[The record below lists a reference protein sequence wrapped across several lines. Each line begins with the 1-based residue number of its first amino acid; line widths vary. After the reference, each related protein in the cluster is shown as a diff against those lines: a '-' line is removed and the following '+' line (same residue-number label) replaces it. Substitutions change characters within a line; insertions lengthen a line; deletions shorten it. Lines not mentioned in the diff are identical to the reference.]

1 MDDRTALDGLKPMN
15 KTLPILLSRARETLL
30 SYWRP
35 KLTEMGFTEQ
45 QWRVLR
51 VVAEHRRIDISTLSD
66 ETAMHMPSVTRI
78 LQTLEQNK
86 LVERT
91 RDEEDSRRF
100 WIKPTQKTFDVL
112 ASCVETSNEIYA
124 GIEKKFDNKK
134 MTQLLTL
141 LHEFSDI
148 RTRG

>member
-15 KTLPILLSRARETLL
+15 KTLPILLARARETLL

-51 VVAEHRRIDISTLSD
+51 VVAEHKRIDISTLSE

-78 LQTLEQNK
+78 LQTLEQNG

-91 RDEEDSRRF
+91 RDEEDSRRS
-100 WIKPTQKTFDVL
+100 WVRATQKTFDVL

-134 MTQLLTL
+134 MAQLLTL
-141 LHEFSDI
+141 LREFSDV
-148 RTRG
+148 RTGS